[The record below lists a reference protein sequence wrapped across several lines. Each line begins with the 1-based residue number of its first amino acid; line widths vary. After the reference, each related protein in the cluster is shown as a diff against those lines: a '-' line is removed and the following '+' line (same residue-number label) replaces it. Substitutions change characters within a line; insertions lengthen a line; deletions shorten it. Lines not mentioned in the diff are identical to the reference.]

1 MGHLHSSIITMCFKL
16 VHSKIARAN
25 GNGLIVSVSKPL
37 LLLLCLK
44 LCLMLSVLSLPKLN
58 FGSFH
63 KYPPTYKNFYLAN
76 KNSLSRISLMTTF
89 LDFFY
94 QEIKTHKWKNF
105 SRTTAQHPYGLV
117 PVLLYGWSLQKWVLF
132 LKADDGHTH
141 FLRKKKTFLRWMI
154 ENHQLRGS

>member
-37 LLLLCLK
+37 LLLCLK
-44 LCLMLSVLSLPKLN
+44 LCLMLFVLSLPKLN

-105 SRTTAQHPYGLV
+105 SRTTAPIWTCSSFV
-117 PVLLYGWSLQKWVLF
+117 IWVVSTKMSAFFKSRRTDTLF
-132 LKADDGHTH
+132 
-141 FLRKKKTFLRWMI
+141 KKKTFF
-154 ENHQLRGS
+154 

>member
-44 LCLMLSVLSLPKLN
+44 LCLMLFVLSLPKLN

-105 SRTTAQHPYGLV
+105 SRTTAPIWTCSSFV
-117 PVLLYGWSLQKWVLF
+117 IWVVSTKMSAFFKSRRWTHTLF
-132 LKADDGHTH
+132 K
-141 FLRKKKTFLRWMI
+141 KKKTFLR
-154 ENHQLRGS
+154 

>member
-37 LLLLCLK
+37 LLLCLK
-44 LCLMLSVLSLPKLN
+44 LCLMLFVLSLPKLN

-63 KYPPTYKNFYLAN
+63 KYPPTN
-76 KNSLSRISLMTTF
+76 KIFISLIKIVCPAGISLMTTF

-94 QEIKTHKWKNF
+94 QEKKTFKWKNF
-105 SRTTAQHPYGLV
+105 SRTIAPIWTCSSFV
-117 PVLLYGWSLQKWVLF
+117 IWVVYKNECF
-132 LKADDGHTH
+132 
-141 FLRKKKTFLRWMI
+141 F
-154 ENHQLRGS
+154 